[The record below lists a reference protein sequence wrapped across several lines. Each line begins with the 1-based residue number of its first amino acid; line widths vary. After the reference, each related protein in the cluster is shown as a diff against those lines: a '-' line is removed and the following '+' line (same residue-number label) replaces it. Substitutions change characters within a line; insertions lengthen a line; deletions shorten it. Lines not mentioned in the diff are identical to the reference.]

1 MLNPFLD
8 LILMVAGAPSVHVKS
23 FLESDPDGGGG
34 TFGLKVFYEEIG
46 LSLQPPARLRSPCS

>member
-23 FLESDPDGGGG
+23 FFESDPDGGG